1 MTKIELIKELKEDGI
16 FEITQDILD
25 TIDSDDNTDHAEAN
39 RNLRNLINRVHQMHE
54 WTQFDWQTMLDLT
67 TQAYGFNKYLGYSN
81 MKVRADISEDLEDL
95 HRILWVKF
103 VRIFVD
109 GNEKPAEE

>member
-1 MTKIELIKELKEDGI
+1 
-16 FEITQDILD
+16 
-25 TIDSDDNTDHAEAN
+25 
-39 RNLRNLINRVHQMHE
+39 
-54 WTQFDWQTMLDLT
+54 
-67 TQAYGFNKYLGYSN
+67 